1 MAVDLAAS
9 TGSGGDAA
17 GDTVAGFEGVIG
29 SEGADVLSGDAGA
42 NQLRGGGGGDA
53 LSGRAG
59 NDGLYGEA
67 GDDTLDGGAGADR
80 LTGGAGADFFRFALS
95 SEGTDTITDFDPAA
109 DFVQVSAAGFGG
121 GLVAGMNLAATGRFI
136 ANTSGVANS
145 AAGTGQFVY
154 ETDVGRLWWDADG
167 AGAGARVSIATF
179 TGLPALTAADLIV
192 IA

>member
-1 MAVDLAAS
+1 M
-9 TGSGGDAA
+9 
-17 GDTVAGFEGVIG
+17 
-29 SEGADVLSGDAGA
+29 
-42 NQLRGGGGGDA
+42 
-53 LSGRAG
+53 
-59 NDGLYGEA
+59 
-67 GDDTLDGGAGADR
+67 
-80 LTGGAGADFFRFALS
+80 
-95 SEGTDTITDFDPAA
+95 
-109 DFVQVSAAGFGG
+109 QVSASGFGG